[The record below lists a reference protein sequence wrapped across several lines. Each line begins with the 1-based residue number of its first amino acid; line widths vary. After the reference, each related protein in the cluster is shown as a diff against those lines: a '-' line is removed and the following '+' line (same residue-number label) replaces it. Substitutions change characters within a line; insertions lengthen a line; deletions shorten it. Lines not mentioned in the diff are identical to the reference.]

1 MELKTYTEKSFVIIG
16 EDIDTYKDKIKDL
29 GGKWNGRLTNKET
42 GERFGAWLFW
52 SDKRSEIQ
60 RWLDRLPKSVDECRS
75 NHPPPE
81 AAYDDTLK
89 RMDELVSQCQL
100 KLDEMKRLR
109 TTFVNKHHDFGK
121 GHNKQR
127 LYSARGSCR
136 GDNSFPEQAERKRE
150 LTQKTS
156 PVIEKYT
163 GYCSDDEAPAKPHRR
178 LLR

>member
-16 EDIDTYKDKIKDL
+16 EDMDMYKDEIKEL

-60 RWLDRLPKSVDECRS
+60 RWLDRVGEGKPKQASMPY
-75 NHPPPE
+75 N
-81 AAYDDTLK
+81 DTLK
-89 RMDELVSQCQL
+89 RMDEIVNQCQA
-100 KLDEMKRLR
+100 KLDEMIRLR
-109 TTFVNKHHDFGK
+109 TTFIKEHTIRK
-121 GHNKQR
+121 GR
-127 LYSARGSCR
+127 
-136 GDNSFPEQAERKRE
+136 D
-150 LTQKTS
+150 TQKKRDLIDEGVGCKNSDTQTRKLVQNTN

-163 GYCSDDEAPAKPHRR
+163 GYCSDDEAHAKPHRR

>member
-16 EDIDTYKDKIKDL
+16 EDMDNYKDEIKEL

-60 RWLDRLPKSVDECRS
+60 RWLDRVGEGKPKQSS
-75 NHPPPE
+75 MP
-81 AAYDDTLK
+81 YDDTLK
-89 RMDELVSQCQL
+89 RMDEIVNQCQA

-109 TTFVNKHHDFGK
+109 TTFIKEHTVLEGRDTQN
-121 GHNKQR
+121 
-127 LYSARGSCR
+127 
-136 GDNSFPEQAERKRE
+136 RKPAQN
-150 LTQKTS
+150 TI
-156 PVIEKYT
+156 PVVQKYT
-163 GYCSDDEAPAKPHRR
+163 GYCSDDEEPAKPHRR

>member
-16 EDIDTYKDKIKDL
+16 EDMDNYKDEIKEL

-60 RWLDRLPKSVDECRS
+60 RWLGRVGEGKPKQSS
-75 NHPPPE
+75 MP
-81 AAYDDTLK
+81 YDDTLK
-89 RMDELVSQCQL
+89 RMDEIVNQCQA

-109 TTFVNKHHDFGK
+109 TAFIKEQGGD
-121 GHNKQR
+121 KQKKSQTR
-127 LYSARGSCR
+127 FTMNMGRC
-136 GDNSFPEQAERKRE
+136 DNSLPEQPERKHERP
-150 LTQKTS
+150 QKIS
-156 PVIEKYT
+156 PVGGKYT